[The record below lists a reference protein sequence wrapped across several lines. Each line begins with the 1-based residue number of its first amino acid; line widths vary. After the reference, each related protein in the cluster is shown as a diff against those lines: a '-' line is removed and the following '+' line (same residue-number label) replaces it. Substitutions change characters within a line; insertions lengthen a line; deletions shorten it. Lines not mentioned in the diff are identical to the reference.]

1 MENVIKSVFFTPCF
15 KKFSFTDHI
24 LFKISTISPRHY
36 NVPGKLCYWMIFL
49 EDYGTWK
56 WKFFIFKILVFS
68 NLDAF
73 PDKTYEKTC
82 SFYNIFSK
90 LISNFTRLTSFYH
103 LNNFSQKNGDCFNIM
118 FVFLTLNHFS
128 SKNYEKVCRFIT
140 NFQSSCH
147 IVHAHKLW

>member
-1 MENVIKSVFFTPCF
+1 MQPSLVYHGLTRALLCLALANKMENVIKSVFFTPCF

-90 LISNFTRLTSFYH
+90 LISNFTRLTSFT
-103 LNNFSQKNGDCFNIM
+103 IW
-118 FVFLTLNHFS
+118 
-128 SKNYEKVCRFIT
+128 IT
-140 NFQSSCH
+140 FRKKME
-147 IVHAHKLW
+147 IVST